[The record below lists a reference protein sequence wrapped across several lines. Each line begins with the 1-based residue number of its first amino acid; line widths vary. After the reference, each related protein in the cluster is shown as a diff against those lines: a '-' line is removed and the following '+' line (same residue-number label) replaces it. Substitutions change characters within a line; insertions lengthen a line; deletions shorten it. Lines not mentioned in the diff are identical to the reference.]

1 MNDLQIFTNEQF
13 GNVRTVIDGET
24 VLFCGTDV
32 ARSLGY
38 KSPKDAVAA
47 HCKGAV
53 KRRIGVVTGKK
64 ADGSPAMQDL
74 EMVFIQEGDIYRLTA
89 RSNLPSAEKFERWL
103 FDEILPTIRKHGGY
117 LTPEKIEEAL
127 LNPDTIIRL
136 ATDLKAERAARK
148 ELEEQN
154 AAMLPLAQFAKAVTD
169 SEDTVDMA
177 TVAKVLNFPNIGRN
191 KLFEILRNHGILD
204 WKNDPYQRYV
214 NDGWFKC
221 TEKVY
226 YVYGEPRIN
235 IKTVVYQRGMMKI
248 RELLEK
254 VCA

>member
-1 MNDLQIFTNEQF
+1 MTDLQIFTNEQF

-32 ARSLGY
+32 ARSLAY
-38 KSPKDAVAA
+38 TNPQKAVRD
-47 HCKGAV
+47 HCKQ
-53 KRRIGVVTGKK
+53 GVERFVQH
-64 ADGSPAMQDL
+64 PQ
-74 EMVFIQEGDIYRLTA
+74 
-89 RSNLPSAEKFERWL
+89 SAEKTIAMTFIPEGDVYRLIVRSNMPEAERFEKWL
-103 FDEILPTIRKHGGY
+103 FEDVLPAIRKHGGY

-127 LNPDTIIRL
+127 LNPDTLIRL

-154 AAMLPLAQFAKAVTD
+154 AAMLPFVKFAKAATD

-191 KLFEILRNHGILD
+191 KLFEILRNNGILD

-221 TEKVY
+221 TESVY
-226 YVYGEPRIN
+226 YIYGEPKIN
-235 IKTVVYQRGMMKI
+235 IKTAVYQRGMMKI

>member
-13 GNVRTVIDGET
+13 GNVRTLIENDT

-38 KSPKDAVAA
+38 SRPNDAISAQ
-47 HCKGAV
+47 CRSTV
-53 KRRIGVVTGKK
+53 KRRIATAQGNES
-64 ADGSPAMQDL
+64 DML
-74 EMVFIQEGDIYRLTA
+74 FIPEGDVYRLIA
-89 RSNLPSAEKFERWL
+89 RSNLPAAERFERWV
-103 FDEILPTIRKHGGY
+103 FDEVLPAIRKHGGY

-127 LNPDTIIRL
+127 LNPDTLIRL
-136 ATDLKAERAARK
+136 ATDLKAERAARI
-148 ELEEQN
+148 ELQEQN
-154 AAMLPLAQFAKAVTD
+154 AAMLPLVKFAKAATD

-221 TEKVY
+221 TESVY
-226 YVYGEPRIN
+226 YVYGEPKIN
-235 IKTVVYQRGMMKI
+235 IKTAVYQRGMMKI

>member
-1 MNDLQIFTNEQF
+1 MTDLQIFTNEQF
-13 GNVRTVIDGET
+13 GNVRTIVEGET
-24 VLFCGTDV
+24 VLFCGADV

-38 KSPKDAVAA
+38 KSPKDAVLA

-53 KRRIGVVTGKK
+53 KRRTPTTSGE
-64 ADGSPAMQDL
+64 Q
-74 EMVFIQEGDIYRLTA
+74 EMTFITEGDVYRLAA
-89 RSNLPSAEKFERWL
+89 RSNLPTAEKFERWV
-103 FDEILPTIRKHGGY
+103 FDEVIPAIRKHGGY

-136 ATDLKAERAARK
+136 ATDLKAERAARI
-148 ELEEQN
+148 ELQEQN
-154 AAMLPLAQFAKAVTD
+154 AAMLPLVKFAKAATD

-177 TVAKVLNFPNIGRN
+177 TVEKVLNFPNIGRN
-191 KLFEILRNHGILD
+191 KLFEILRNNGILD

-221 TEKVY
+221 TESVY
-226 YVYGEPRIN
+226 YVYGEPKIN
-235 IKTVVYQRGMMKI
+235 IKTAVYQRGMMKI